1 MKARTLTLLVA
12 LFSIVLSAQARVNY
26 DTTSEGW
33 CVRVQSY
40 TNKLDAVKAIKAF
53 KELEHTGTLTNTA
66 LSEVPCLVL
75 KGAEL
80 VDALQLVDLLTHAG
94 AQAEA
99 LLPLNEKNF
108 GTTYDT
114 VFLNFLADNYD
125 SDNDGFM
132 TYSDV
137 VQLSKINI
145 SGKNMS
151 RVPGLKYFFNLREI
165 DCTHCHNLY
174 YLDVSQNQDLRIIKC
189 SRNYMTNDA
198 GSGNGAQKLI
208 DYLPTLDDAIGTGTI
223 YFYDNSEGD
232 EMNEMTEDQVVQAA
246 RKGWRVLRYNT
257 TTRQW
262 EDYIQEGIAIDASN
276 FPDPNFHNF
285 VTRFDT
291 DGNKWL
297 SKTEIDVVTTM
308 DAHNQKIAD
317 FTGIEHFTKLK
328 ELEVYGNK
336 CQTLDLSQNTAI
348 EVLDCSDNDKL
359 TTLNLKANVA
369 LKTLNCGG
377 CGLAK
382 LDVTKNKNLE
392 SLFCHENN
400 LNTLNVTQN
409 TKLEMLECSFNQLS
423 TLDISKNTQLVTLA
437 CFSNQLTKLDISK
450 NTKLSSIAICFNQIK
465 GRAMYELVTQLP
477 EDGGEMFVAVAKD
490 VLDDEQPLIEGNVL
504 TKQLAMIAFM
514 RDWSPG
520 ILDLT
525 ADDEASMVKPYNGS
539 APDRVMS
546 YNLHDCV
553 VSLSTATEDE
563 LQLYYGIL
571 NGLFLLGDLKAGD
584 QIAPYYSKNNKL
596 LFTLEQV
603 NNTIKVTVAPG
614 VTADDNIHHVLTDDD
629 RIELYLKGKFKVDYF
644 DVKSINLNFGSGI
657 TTGIRNVEADAGS
670 HTRYNLSG
678 QRVGQDYRG
687 IVIENGRKRVV
698 K

>member
-26 DTTSEGW
+26 DITSEGW

-40 TNKLDAVKAIKAF
+40 TNKLDAVKAIIAF
-53 KELEHTGTLTNTA
+53 KELEHTGTLTNTM

-75 KGAEL
+75 KGAER

-99 LLPLNEKNF
+99 LLPLNEKHF
-108 GTTYDT
+108 GTTDDT
-114 VFLNFLADNYD
+114 MFLNFLADNYD

-132 TYSDV
+132 TYSEV
-137 VQLSKINI
+137 SSTMTINI
-145 SGKNMS
+145 SENGMS
-151 RVPGLKYFFNLREI
+151 RVPGLKWFFNLRMI
-165 DCTHCHNLY
+165 DCTHCHNIY

-189 SRNYMTNDA
+189 SRNYMTNNA

-208 DYLPTLDDAIGTGTI
+208 DYLPTLDDATGTI
-223 YFYDNSEGD
+223 YFYDNSVGD
-232 EMNEMTEDQVVQAA
+232 EMNEMTEEQVVQAA
-246 RKGWRVLRYNT
+246 RKGWRVLRYNAT
-257 TTRQW
+257 TSQW
-262 EDYIQEGIAIDASN
+262 EDYIQDGIAIDASN

-308 DAHNQKIAD
+308 DAHNQRIAD

-328 ELEVYGNK
+328 ELEVNGNK

-377 CGLAK
+377 CGLTK

-437 CFSNQLTKLDISK
+437 CHSNQLSKLDISK

-477 EDGGEMFVAVAKD
+477 EDGGELFVPVAKD
-490 VLDDEQPLIEGNVL
+490 INSDEQSLIEGNVL
-504 TKQLAMIAFM
+504 TKQLAMIAFK
-514 RDWSPG
+514 RGWSPG

-596 LFTLEQV
+596 LFTLSNV
-603 NNTIKVTVAPG
+603 NTSTIKVTVAPG
-614 VTADDNIHHVLTDDD
+614 VTTADNIHHVLTDDD

>member
-26 DTTSEGW
+26 DITSEGW

-40 TNKLDAVKAIKAF
+40 TNKLDAVKAIIAF
-53 KELEHTGTLTNTA
+53 KELEHTGTLTNTM

-75 KGAEL
+75 KGAER

-99 LLPLNEKNF
+99 LLPLNEKHF
-108 GTTYDT
+108 GTTDDT
-114 VFLNFLADNYD
+114 MFLNFLADNYD

-132 TYSDV
+132 TYSEV
-137 VQLSKINI
+137 SSTTTINI
-145 SGKNMS
+145 SENGMS
-151 RVPGLKYFFNLREI
+151 RVPGLKWFFNLRMI
-165 DCTHCHNLY
+165 DCTHCHNIY

-189 SRNYMTNDA
+189 SRNYMTNNA

-208 DYLPTLDDAIGTGTI
+208 DYLPTLDDATGTI
-223 YFYDNSEGD
+223 YFYDNSVGD

-262 EDYIQEGIAIDASN
+262 EDYIQDGIAINESN
-276 FPDPNFHNF
+276 FPDKSFCNF
-285 VTRFDT
+285 VATHFDT

-297 SKTEIDVVTTM
+297 SQTEINAVTTM
-308 DAHNQKIAD
+308 DASFHQIAD
-317 FTGIEHFTKLK
+317 FTGIEHFIKLK
-328 ELEVYGNK
+328 ELDVYGNK
-336 CQTLDLSQNTAI
+336 CKKLDLSQNTVLEA
-348 EVLDCSDNDKL
+348 LDCSDNSQL
-359 TTLNLKANVA
+359 TTLNLTANVA
-369 LKTLNCGG
+369 LKTLNCGT
-377 CGLAK
+377 CALKK

-392 SLFCHENN
+392 SLLCHENK
-400 LNTLNVTQN
+400 LTTLNVTQN
-409 TKLEMLECSFNQLS
+409 TKLEMLECGFNQLS
-423 TLDISKNTQLVTLA
+423 KLDLSKNTQLVSLA
-437 CFSNQLTKLDISK
+437 CHSNQLSKLDISK
-450 NTKLSSIAICFNQIK
+450 NQQLKNIVICFNQIE
-465 GRAMYELVTQLP
+465 GRAMYELVNNLP
-477 EDGGEMFVAVAKD
+477 EGGGELFVPVAKD
-490 VLDDEQPLIEGNVL
+490 INSDEQSLIEGNVL
-504 TKQLAMIAFM
+504 TKQLAIIAFT
-514 RDWSPG
+514 RSWSPG
-520 ILDLT
+520 IVDFM
-525 ADDEASMVKPYNGS
+525 AGDEATMVTPYTGS
-539 APDRVMS
+539 TPDRVMS
-546 YNLHDCV
+546 YTMHDCE
-553 VSLSTATEDE
+553 VSLPTATEAE

-571 NGLFLLGDLKAGD
+571 NGLFLLGDLKAAD
-584 QIAPYYSKNNKL
+584 EIAPYYSKNNKL
-596 LFTLEQV
+596 LFTLSNV
-603 NNTIKVTVAPG
+603 NTSTIKVTVAPG
-614 VTADDNIHHVLTDDD
+614 VTAADNIHHVLTDDD
-629 RIELYLKGKFKVDYF
+629 RIKLYKNGKFKVDYF

>member
-12 LFSIVLSAQARVNY
+12 LFSIVLSTQARVNY
-26 DTTSEGW
+26 DITSEGW

-40 TNKLDAVKAIKAF
+40 EDKLNAVKAIAAF
-53 KELEHTGTLTNTA
+53 KNLEHTGTLTNNT
-66 LSEVPCLVL
+66 LSEVPGLVL
-75 KGAEL
+75 KGAER

-114 VFLNFLADNYD
+114 MFLHFLADNYD

-132 TYSDV
+132 TYIDV
-137 VQLSKINI
+137 RSMTKISI
-145 SGKNMS
+145 GGIGMS
-151 RVPGLKYFFNLREI
+151 RAPGLKYFFNLQEI

-174 YLDVSQNQDLRIIKC
+174 YLDVSQNQHLRIIKC

-208 DYLPTLDDAIGTGTI
+208 DYLPTLDDATGTI
-223 YFYDNSEGD
+223 YFYDNSVGD

-246 RKGWRVLRYNT
+246 RKGWRVLRYNAT
-257 TTRQW
+257 TSQW
-262 EDYIQEGIAIDASN
+262 EDYIQDGIAIDASN

-308 DAHNQKIAD
+308 DAHNQRIAD

-336 CQTLDLSQNTAI
+336 CKKLDLSQNTAI

-382 LDVTKNKNLE
+382 LDVTKNKNLK

-400 LNTLNVTQN
+400 LSTLNVTQN
-409 TKLEMLECSFNQLS
+409 TKLGMLECSFNQLS

-437 CFSNQLTKLDISK
+437 CHSNQLSKLDISK

-477 EDGGEMFVAVAKD
+477 EDGGEMFVPVAKD
-490 VLDDEQPLIEGNVL
+490 INSDEQSLIEGNVL
-504 TKQLAMIAFM
+504 TKQLAMIAFK
-514 RDWSPG
+514 RGWSPG
-520 ILDLT
+520 IVDFM
-525 ADDEASMVKPYNGS
+525 AGDEASMVKPYNGS

-596 LFTLEQV
+596 LFTLSNV
-603 NNTIKVTVAPG
+603 NTSTIKVTVAPG
-614 VTADDNIHHVLTDDD
+614 VTAADNIHHVLTDDD